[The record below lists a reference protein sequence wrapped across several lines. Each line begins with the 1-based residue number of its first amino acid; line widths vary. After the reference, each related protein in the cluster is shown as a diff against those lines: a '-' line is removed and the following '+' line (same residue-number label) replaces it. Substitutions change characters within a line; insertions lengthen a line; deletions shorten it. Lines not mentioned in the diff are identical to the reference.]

1 MIAKIL
7 LLLALCA
14 TAQAQQTQQT
24 LQKTVDCAP
33 TQLVLKNLQRK
44 YGEQPLWG
52 AQVQHT
58 TVAVFVNQQ
67 TKTWTLIQFD
77 ENLACVLDTGTH
89 YVLVTGP
96 GV

>member
-7 LLLALCA
+7 LLLALCTSA
-14 TAQAQQTQQT
+14 LAQQT
-24 LQKTVDCAP
+24 LQKTVECAP
-33 TQLVLKNLQRK
+33 TQLVLENLQRK

-52 AQVQHT
+52 AQVKHT
-58 TVAVFVNQQ
+58 TVAVFANTQ
-67 TKTWTLIQFD
+67 TKTWTLVQFD